1 MATFVPN
8 FRIVGAAAYPQP
20 LAGCK
25 PQAINA
31 TSATK
36 NYALGTRVK
45 AIDPVLG
52 ESEFIYAAGVANTA
66 VDDLIQINGDYTTVR
81 AAGGTIKGLC
91 GFAQS
96 ANVANQY
103 GWYCIAGA
111 CLCTIAAD
119 VTGDVPAYAT
129 ATAGTVADDIVA
141 GSAVV
146 GTQLMNGTDAAGSAI
161 PNTTDTLA
169 AHKTVVRCF
178 YPYVAK
184 AI

>member
-1 MATFVPN
+1 MGTFSPSFKPAN
-8 FRIVGAAAYPQP
+8 NGAGVFPT
-20 LAGCK
+20 LGK
-25 PQAINA
+25 SPQAINA
-31 TSATK
+31 TSTVQ
-36 NYALGTRVK
+36 NYPLGTRIK
-45 AIDPVLG
+45 AVDPVLG
-52 ESEFIYAAGVANTA
+52 EAEFIYCVGVASTA

-96 ANVANQY
+96 ANVASQY
-103 GWYCIAGA
+103 GWYCINGA

-141 GSAVV
+141 GSAIV
-146 GTQLMNGTDAAGSAI
+146 GSQLQNGTDAAGSAI

-169 AHKTVVRCF
+169 AHKTVVRVH

>member
-1 MATFVPN
+1 MATFVPS
-8 FRIVGAAAYPQP
+8 FKIIGAAGQPQP
-20 LAGCK
+20 LFTGK
-25 PQAINA
+25 PQAIDA
-31 TSATK
+31 TSTTQ
-36 NYALGTRVK
+36 NYKLGTRVT

-52 ESEFIYAAGVANTA
+52 ESEFIYAKGVASTA
-66 VDDLIQINGDYTTVR
+66 VDEVIQLNSDGTTVR

-103 GWYCIAGA
+103 GWYCIKGA
-111 CLCTIAAD
+111 CLALIAAD

-141 GSAVV
+141 GSAIV
-146 GTQLMNGTDAAGSAI
+146 GTMLMNGTDAAGTAI
-161 PNTTDTLA
+161 PDTTDTLA

-184 AI
+184 AV